1 MGQKYQNSMGLC
13 MRAHEVNK
21 GNVQIF
27 STIGEMTM
35 IIFHTR
41 RGLLEGIRKSPVLA

>member
-1 MGQKYQNSMGLC
+1 MGQKYQNSMGLS

-35 IIFHTR
+35 IISHTR
-41 RGLLEGIRKSPVLA
+41 RGLLEGIRKPP

>member
-1 MGQKYQNSMGLC
+1 MGQKYQNSMGLS

-27 STIGEMTM
+27 STIGEMTL
-35 IIFHTR
+35 ILSHPWRSI
-41 RGLLEGIRKSPVLA
+41 LEGIEKPPVLT

>member
-21 GNVQIF
+21 GNVQIL

-35 IIFHTR
+35 ILSHPR
-41 RGLLEGIRKSPVLA
+41 RGLLEGIKKSPFLT